1 MAGGIRAI
9 KDRIRSVANTSKVT
23 RAMELVAASKMRRAT
38 NRALQSRPYADRMTS
53 VLNEIADALG
63 STQGESAHPLL
74 TTRPVSN
81 VVYIHITA
89 DRGLAGGL
97 SANMN
102 RAGASFLLEHQPN
115 VDSMTV
121 IPLGRKGKDFFSRAG
136 MVMEDWPSLGD
147 FPDFSDVKPIAA
159 SVIEQF
165 QKGEID
171 QVFVGFSRFIN
182 AAIQRPETVQV
193 LPIDPPADEEGA
205 EQTLSGDM
213 LFEPSP
219 VELLDTLLPRYVE
232 MQLYAAVLEARASE
246 QSARMVAMRQAT
258 DAANDMVDSLTLEY
272 NKARQEGITGELLDI
287 VGGTAALE
295 G

>member
-23 RAMELVAASKMRRAT
+23 RAMELVAASKMQRAT

-53 VLNEIADALG
+53 VLSEIADALG
-63 STQGESAHPLL
+63 STQGESVHPLL

-89 DRGLAGGL
+89 NRGLAGGL

-115 VDSMTV
+115 VESMIV
-121 IPLGRKGKDFFSRAG
+121 IPLGKKGKDFFSRAG
-136 MVMEDWPSLGD
+136 MAMEDWPSLGD
-147 FPDFSDVKPIAA
+147 FPDFSDVRPIAA

-165 QKGEID
+165 QNGEID
-171 QVFVGFSRFIN
+171 QVFVGFSRFVN
-182 AAIQRPETVQV
+182 AAIQRPEILQV
-193 LPIDPPADEEGA
+193 LPIEPPAEEQGA

-219 VELLDTLLPRYVE
+219 VELLDALLPRYVE